1 MLPAFK
7 LMARTAVVLAPLAVL
22 AAASS
27 HDTGYDPSALLSKDM
42 VELGPSAFRYRASG
56 EFLRQGKPA
65 TAPMVMVKIDRPI
78 AVMRHQVTASAY
90 RRCVEAQACPT
101 VGFDAAASDRP
112 VVGVSWRD
120 AQAYASWLSRETG
133 LNFRLPTDE
142 EWAYAAGSRYSDD
155 ALPESLDRTG
165 PGQRMLAIYD
175 RDAGRERLSA
185 KAPQP
190 IGSFGAN
197 EHGLLDLAGNVWEW
211 TDTCF
216 QRSLFDEAGRSTA
229 TVMNCG
235 VRVVEGRHR
244 AYMTDFVR
252 DARPGGC
259 VAGTPPS
266 NLGFRL
272 VRDDHRWWRLPLDW
286 LRRSR
291 GVALASES

>member
-7 LMARTAVVLAPLAVL
+7 LMARTAAVLAPLAIL
-22 AAASS
+22 ASASS
-27 HDTGYDPSALLSKDM
+27 HDPGSDPSAILSQDV
-42 VELGPSAFRYRASG
+42 VELSPGTFPYRASG
-56 EFLRQGKPA
+56 EFLRHGKPA
-65 TAPMVMVKIDRPI
+65 TAPMVNINIDRPI
-78 AVMRHQVTASAY
+78 AVMRHQVTASDY
-90 RRCVEAQACPT
+90 RRCVEAQACPM
-101 VGFDAAASDRP
+101 VGPDAAASDRP

-142 EWAYAAGSRYSDD
+142 EWAYAAGSRYKDD
-155 ALPESLDRTG
+155 ALPESLDASG
-165 PGQRMLAIYD
+165 LGQRLLAIYD
-175 RDAGRERLSA
+175 RDAGRERVGV

-216 QRSLFDEAGRSTA
+216 QRSVLDEAGRSTA
-229 TVMNCG
+229 IVTNCG

-252 DARPGGC
+252 NARAGGC

-272 VRDDHRWWRLPLDW
+272 VRDDDRWQVWRLAVGW
-286 LRRSR
+286 LQRSR
-291 GVALASES
+291 